1 MTALDWFVFVLYF
14 GAVIAFAIFQSRKN
28 VGVEG
33 YYLANRRLPWG
44 AIGLSVMATQASAI
58 TFIGT
63 TGQAYDD
70 GMEFIQVYLPLPL
83 AMIVLCVLFVPFFYR
98 AKVYTAYEYLENR
111 FDAKTRSFT
120 SFLFLLSRGMA
131 AGIVMYA
138 PAVVLSIMMGWDEIV
153 TIAIM
158 GVVTIL
164 YTMVGGITAVIWTD
178 VVQMLMMFA
187 GIGVALLVLFAELPA
202 EVGMG
207 DVIYIGGIQQMWKS
221 IDLSWDLTNRYTL
234 WSGLI
239 GGFFLALAYFGCD
252 QSQVQRYL
260 TAKSLKQ
267 SRLSLIFIAF
277 LKVPMQFLI
286 LSIGV
291 LLFVFYHFERPPLIF
306 NPVQT
311 ALVENSQ
318 QRDEFTLLNAQHEQ
332 IHDLRRVATLGLLQA
347 RHSGEELGP
356 WQEQIQQH
364 DQQLALLRRESKELV
379 EEVRGAA
386 SNDVN
391 YVFPSYLIKYVP
403 AGVLGLMIAVIFAAA
418 MSSLDSELTALS
430 SATIVDFYRRYWQR
444 DASERHYLA
453 ASRWT
458 TLLWGLFAGGV
469 ALYAGQLGSLIEAVN
484 RVGSYF
490 YGSLLGVFLLAFL
503 VKWANGTGAF
513 LGLLGGMFSVFLV
526 SLYTDISWLYYNV
539 VGAVVVVVVGMILS
553 IPRIEARFARREK
566 ERKREGEKDKSEDRR

>member
-14 GAVIAFAIFQSRKN
+14 GGVIAFAIYQSRKN
-28 VGVEG
+28 VGIEG
-33 YYLANRRLPWG
+33 YFLANRRLPWG

-63 TGQAYDD
+63 TGQAYDN

-187 GIGVALLVLFAELPA
+187 GIGVALLVLFAALPA

-306 NPVQT
+306 NPVET

-318 QRDEFTLLNAQHEQ
+318 LQDEFALLNSQHQ
-332 IHDLRRVATLGLLQA
+332 QTHDLRRVATLGLLQA
-347 RHSGEELGP
+347 RRSGEELGP
-356 WQEQIQQH
+356 WQDQIQEH

-430 SATIVDFYRRYWQR
+430 SATVVDFYRRYWKR

-458 TLLWGLFAGGV
+458 TLLWGIFAAGV

-484 RVGSYF
+484 RIGSYF

-503 VKWANGTGAF
+503 VKRANGTGAF
-513 LGLLGGMFSVFLV
+513 WGLWGGMLSVFMV
-526 SLYTDISWLYYNV
+526 SIYTDISFLYYNV
-539 VGAVVVVVVGMILS
+539 VGAVVVVVIGTVFS
-553 IPRIEARFARREK
+553 IPRT
-566 ERKREGEKDKSEDRR
+566 ED